1 MDGAMENLYR
11 KIAAIGRRFRAE
23 RVVLFGSR
31 ARGDNRSRSDI
42 DIAVFGASPDD
53 LPAFR
58 EQLDELPTLLEFDLV
73 FVTEQTDP
81 KLVANIE
88 RDGVI
93 LMGKMQEKYEKLVQ
107 AVQRLDE
114 AIADYDQM
122 GLDSIR
128 DGVIQRFE
136 FCAELAWKT
145 LREYL
150 LDQGYTE
157 INSPKSVMKQAFA
170 DGILD
175 HEEGWLHLLD
185 ARNETSHIYDEVT
198 ATTVFGDIR
207 TVYDPLLKNLIQKLG
222 TK

>member
-42 DIAVFGASPDD
+42 DIAVFGVSPDD

-93 LMGKMQEKYEKLVQ
+93 LMDKMQEKYEKLVQ
-107 AVQRLDE
+107 AVHRLDE

-145 LREYL
+145 MREYL
-150 LDQGYTE
+150 LDQGFSD
-157 INSPKSVMKQAFA
+157 INSPKAVIKQAYAFGMIQDQQA
-170 DGILD
+170 WLD
-175 HEEGWLHLLD
+175 LQND
-185 ARNETSHIYDEVT
+185 RNLTSHVYDEET
-198 ATTVFGDIR
+198 AKVIFERIENQHLARFDE
-207 TVYDPLLKNLIQKLG
+207 VLAYMKDE
-222 TK
+222 

>member
-93 LMGKMQEKYEKLVQ
+93 LMDKMQEKYEKLVQ

-150 LDQGYTE
+150 LDQGYAE